1 MKLTA
6 GSKRI
11 ICDCCARCVFFLATL
26 NFHDNPDQE
35 ALRNH
40 VHLLPALSAERV
52 AAELRRLMAGPAAIA
67 VPRKVADMGI
77 DQILFGTPFNT
88 AIMSSEL
95 LAKLWWDL
103 DFARRLACCLPA
115 GMRALGAERL
125 KLGRSEQR
133 FLARADGPV
142 DSAVAAGLLGP
153 NWTRSAYSLGDVAFI
168 YALQA
173 ACSERSDYSS
183 GQQVEDQVAQL
194 RQIVFFKPPA
204 CPVSGRDVEQRF
216 GYSGPKIGACL
227 DYLGNLWAEL
237 ISQHLGTASG
247 PFSSRRSFQKEC
259 DDKDTVS
266 GIVR

>member
-1 MKLTA
+1 MTT
-6 GSKRI
+6 S
-11 ICDCCARCVFFLATL
+11 
-26 NFHDNPDQE
+26 DQE

-67 VPRKVADMGI
+67 VLRKVADRGI

-227 DYLGNLWAEL
+227 DYLGNLWAETDFAASKEQL
-237 ISQHLGTASG
+237 LAHLA
-247 PFSSRRSFQKEC
+247 REESFQKEC